1 MLIPAQLM
9 MNLIRYLI
17 ANIRIF
23 PALFALVTFSVSPLA
38 GASTYT
44 VTSIAGPGSCT
55 ADSTTDL
62 TCTLA
67 AAIAAASNYDTV
79 LFAPDVQGQTI
90 SGSYDLAKSLT
101 IDASPNG
108 VVLDGGGVGRILFV
122 EASVAS
128 VNLSHITLQHGSASD
143 GGGIYVDAH
152 GTLNLDR
159 CTVAHNT
166 ASTNGGGIYNNGY
179 LWIKDSTLYDNAAQ
193 NGGGIY
199 NPAPFGSV
207 VLVNSTIAANSAST
221 QGGGIDS
228 SSAVVLR
235 SDIVA
240 GNDAPSAPDIA
251 NPLVISFSL
260 TSYGNNLIGDGTG
273 TNFTGSLPS
282 DHVGTGVAPIDPLF
296 STEGLTDNG
305 GATPTVALQ
314 SASPARIVGACS
326 SNSGPPHIDPS
337 EFDQRDVPRSTPCTI
352 GAFDMTA
359 IFYGGFDG

>member
-1 MLIPAQLM
+1 
-9 MNLIRYLI
+9 
-17 ANIRIF
+17 
-23 PALFALVTFSVSPLA
+23 
-38 GASTYT
+38 
-44 VTSIAGPGSCT
+44 
-55 ADSTTDL
+55 
-62 TCTLA
+62 
-67 AAIAAASNYDTV
+67 
-79 LFAPDVQGQTI
+79 VQRLTI
-90 SGSYDLAKSLT
+90 SGSYDIAKSLT

-108 VVLDGGGVGRILFV
+108 VVLDGGGVGRVLFV

-128 VNLSHITLQHGSASD
+128 VNLSHITLQHGFSLTD

-166 ASTNGGGIYNNGY
+166 ATNNGGGIYNSGY

-193 NGGGIY
+193 NNGGGIH

-207 VLVNSTIAANSAST
+207 VLVNSTIAANIASN

-240 GNDAPSAPDIA
+240 GNDASTAPDIA

-260 TSYGNNLIGDGTG
+260 TSYGNNLVGNGTG
-273 TNFTGSLPS
+273 TNFTESLPS
-282 DHVGTGVAPIDPLF
+282 DQVGTGVAPIDPLF
-296 STEGLTDNG
+296 STEGLTGDNG
-305 GATPTVALQ
+305 GATPTVAPQ
-314 SASPARIVGACS
+314 SASPARISGACT
-326 SNSGPPHIDPS
+326 SNAGPPHIDPS